1 MQVSIHTDFIKLD
14 QFLKFAG
21 AAQTGGNAKELVQQ
35 GVVTVNAEI
44 CTMRGKKI
52 RVGDVVELNGERY
65 EVTAGEN

>member
-1 MQVSIHTDFIKLD
+1 MQVSIYTNFIKLD

>member
-1 MQVSIHTDFIKLD
+1 MQVSIYTDFIKLD